1 MSEMTFYVENCRTN
15 LRPNSFIYAI
25 ISLDKRRRAFYML
38 EKIMEANVILWIMGG
53 IIATGILGKIITV
66 VTLGKLVKASGEMS
80 KSTHKL
86 MKLVKAKFE
95 HTIMVSEKVENI
107 HAFVEKYIFE
117 YRVCGLHLHT
127 WRYLEKQSM
136 WFCGVAGV
144 IGAFLSYRLGGVQE
158 EMFRYTALAG
168 AGMVVLFLVYIS
180 TDESYQMDTIQVYMV
195 DYLQNICAPRYQKQ
209 QALQMQR
216 MEEMMKEPEEIKE
229 QEEEQV
235 QEIKA
240 TEVEEISQEQEEMRQ
255 EEIRPEKEEKK
266 VPQEVILR
274 EILEEFLA

>member
-1 MSEMTFYVENCRTN
+1 
-15 LRPNSFIYAI
+15 
-25 ISLDKRRRAFYML
+25 ML
-38 EKIMEANVILWIMGG
+38 EKIMEANVILWMMGG
-53 IIATGILGKIITV
+53 IIAIGILGKIITV
-66 VTLGKLVKASGEMS
+66 VTLGKLVKASGEMG

-117 YRVCGLHLHT
+117 YRVWGLHLHT

-136 WFCGVAGV
+136 WFCGVAGC
-144 IGAFLSYRLGGVQE
+144 IGAFLSYRIGGVQE
-158 EMFRYTALAG
+158 EMFKYTALAG
-168 AGMVVLFLVYIS
+168 VGMVALFLVYIS

-216 MEEMMKEPEEIKE
+216 MEEMMREPEEIKE
-229 QEEEQV
+229 NEEEQIE
-235 QEIKA
+235 EIKETIEEEVKA
-240 TEVEEISQEQEEMRQ
+240 AETEQISKEEPEIRQ
-255 EEIRPEKEEKK
+255 EEIRQEKEEKK